1 MQAVSLLVA
10 VCLLGLVSGCSRF
23 RHPYNET
30 VYVAARQMYLH
41 DRVAAVSER
50 VAEVVNGQPL
60 QVLEHGRRFL
70 KVKTEKNEIGWI
82 EERAVIDSKTY
93 DGFAQLAEAH
103 KDDPVAATAIL
114 RDDLYM
120 HILPGRKTENFYLLL
135 GNAKVQLLV
144 RASVPKVSS
153 QGPAPQA
160 PAPAA
165 KPDSSTSPQPGKTAP
180 HGPGSR
186 PATGPAAVPAPIPV
200 PPEAPPIMEDWWLA
214 RDSQGRTGWLL
225 ANRLDV
231 DVPDEIAQYG
241 EGQRFIGAWVLTRIT
256 DPDAS
261 TPDHQVPEYLTV
273 TAPLSSGLPFDFDQ
287 VRVFTWS
294 LRHHRYE
301 TAFMLHPIQ
310 GFLPVRV
317 GRQAP
322 AQAASKASDK
332 GSSRAAPSG
341 SVPTFS
347 FMIAGSQN
355 ISTDPTTGITR
366 PANPRTIRYEMID
379 TRVQRIGPDLAPIPV
394 VHAPGADKKAKGQ
407 KASKKKRK

>member
-1 MQAVSLLVA
+1 
-10 VCLLGLVSGCSRF
+10 
-23 RHPYNET
+23 
-30 VYVAARQMYLH
+30 
-41 DRVAAVSER
+41 
-50 VAEVVNGQPL
+50 
-60 QVLEHGRRFL
+60 
-70 KVKTEKNEIGWI
+70 
-82 EERAVIDSKTY
+82 
-93 DGFAQLAEAH
+93 
-103 KDDPVAATAIL
+103 
-114 RDDLYM
+114 
-120 HILPGRKTENFYLLL
+120 
-135 GNAKVQLLV
+135 
-144 RASVPKVSS
+144 
-153 QGPAPQA
+153 
-160 PAPAA
+160 
-165 KPDSSTSPQPGKTAP
+165 
-180 HGPGSR
+180 
-186 PATGPAAVPAPIPV
+186 
-200 PPEAPPIMEDWWLA
+200 MEDWWLA